1 MIKVE
6 RIDTISKM
14 IYTAQHTLYG
24 FMTGAPFR
32 RWFALNLLEELDMPG
47 EYVVDEKRQKIY
59 VYLAKDRVEDVQFSF
74 LDAPIMAIENCNNVK
89 IKGITF
95 EYGRQIGIYME
106 NTNRVIVSECT
117 IRNMGG
123 TGICIG
129 RGSLLEGNLKGN
141 EKEES
146 LYLVR

>member
-74 LDAPIMAIENCNNVK
+74 WM
-89 IKGITF
+89 
-95 EYGRQIGIYME
+95 
-106 NTNRVIVSECT
+106 
-117 IRNMGG
+117 
-123 TGICIG
+123 
-129 RGSLLEGNLKGN
+129 LLLWQ
-141 EKEES
+141 
-146 LYLVR
+146 